1 MENERMVLFAVG
13 GVAAIGIA
21 ALVVRS
27 SSSTTGVDPNSA
39 KIAGSI
45 VAANS
50 AALGAESSQRIAA
63 LNAGTS
69 LQRDVLSQRSALTLT
84 QLADAAAYDQKRI
97 DIAGSLTGAA
107 LANQTSLDLNTANN
121 TVTLQL
127 ATDANMTAIE
137 QSRLNTSAAFNLAQI
152 NDRYQLEA
160 TRVLSAAGL
169 AATQAQV
176 AAAERAS
183 IVASGVAKDISNNQ
197 TTQMRINK
205 PSWLQQ
211 LGGAASQIA
220 AAYNGF
226 SLPNFSG
233 GGSGG
238 SGASP
243 VTGSPVAYAPPS
255 GFGLVNP

>member
-1 MENERMVLFAVG
+1 MENDRMMLFAIG

-27 SSSTTGVDPNSA
+27 SSSTTGVDANSA

-50 AALGAESSQRIAA
+50 AALNVEGSQRIAA

-84 QLADAAAYDQKRI
+84 QLADAAAFDQKRI
-97 DIAGSLTGAA
+97 DVAGALTNAT
-107 LANQTSLDLNTANN
+107 LSNQTSLDLNSANN
-121 TVTLQL
+121 AVTVQL
-127 ATDANMTAIE
+127 AGDANQTAIE
-137 QSRLNTSAAFNLAQI
+137 QSRLNTSAAFNLARI
-152 NDRYQLEA
+152 NDAYQLEA

-211 LGGAASQIA
+211 LGTASTQVA
-220 AAYNGF
+220 AAFNGF

-233 GGSGG
+233 G
-238 SGASP
+238 SP
-243 VTGSPVAYAPPS
+243 VTGSPVTGSQPGPYAPAP